1 MVALKVEVVTPR
13 CAAARVKLPCS
24 TTIAKA
30 FNSAKSLPRIMAIT
44 PNSLVDN
51 TGIIKQFSAGY
62 HPDKCDYA
70 ERGNDHGEI

>member
-30 FNSAKSLPRIMAIT
+30 FNSAKSLPRIMAIS

-51 TGIIKQFSAGY
+51 RHIIKQSLAGY
-62 HPDKCDYA
+62 HPDEYHLTD
-70 ERGNDHGEI
+70 RGNDDGEI